1 MDAVDRQLIQA
12 LRENGRAS
20 YAELGRLVGL
30 SGPSVTDRI
39 NRLESAGVITGYR
52 ATVEAKQLGLNV
64 TALIGIQ
71 LTDGTDHEDVE
82 GRLRDLQEVEDCW
95 FIAGGDSY
103 MLKVRAADMDTL
115 ESIVR
120 RLSGTKGVSRTNTT
134 VVLSTKWENRVG
146 ELPSGL

>member
-52 ATVEAKQLGLNV
+52 ATVDAPSLGLGV

-71 LTDGTDHEDVE
+71 LTDATDHEDVAT
-82 GRLRDLQEVEDCW
+82 RLSDLSEVEDCW
-95 FIAGGDSY
+95 FIAGDDSF
-103 MLKVRAADMDTL
+103 MLKVRSSDVDAL
-115 ESIVR
+115 EILIR
-120 RLSGTKGVSRTNTT
+120 RLSGTTGVSRTRTT

-146 ELPSGL
+146 ELPPES